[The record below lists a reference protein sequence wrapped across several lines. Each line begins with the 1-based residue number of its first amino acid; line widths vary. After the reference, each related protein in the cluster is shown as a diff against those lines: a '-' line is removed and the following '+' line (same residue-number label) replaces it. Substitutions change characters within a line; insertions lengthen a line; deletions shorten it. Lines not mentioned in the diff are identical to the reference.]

1 MNNWHAVVVFIAS
14 VGVTLLFYISRKV
27 EGLVNEE
34 RRIRLALEK
43 LVEAK
48 G

>member
-1 MNNWHAVVVFIAS
+1 MDWHGMVLFVASIA
-14 VGVTLLFYISRKV
+14 VTLLFFISRKV
-27 EGLVNEE
+27 SGLVNEE

-43 LVEAK
+43 LIELK